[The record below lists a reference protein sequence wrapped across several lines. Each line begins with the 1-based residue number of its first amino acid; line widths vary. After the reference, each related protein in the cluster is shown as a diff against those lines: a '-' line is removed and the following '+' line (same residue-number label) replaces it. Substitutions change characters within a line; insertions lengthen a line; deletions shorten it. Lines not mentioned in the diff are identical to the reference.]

1 MIHKA
6 PKNYI
11 VSKEKEKELGSN
23 DELPI
28 ETRFCFNLLKDK
40 YRYTGR
46 ISNFPV
52 FLKDIFD
59 IKEFEFFDPY
69 TWNGAEFLSYL
80 MDKQIAYQKGQE
92 IDLAQLHQD
101 ILKVFDFNRKEKRMF
116 IEESLEKRLWAIFI
130 FLDDPGKD
138 NYLLKEYNSND

>member
-6 PKNYI
+6 PKKYI
-11 VSKEKEKELGSN
+11 VSKAKEKELEDK

-28 ETRFCFNLLKDK
+28 ETRFCFNLLKNK
-40 YRYTGR
+40 YGYTGR
-46 ISNFPV
+46 ISNFPL
-52 FLKDIFD
+52 FLRDIFD
-59 IKEFEFFDPY
+59 IKEFEFFDPR

-80 MDKQIAYQKGQE
+80 MDQQIAYQNGKE
-92 IDLAQLHQD
+92 VDMAQLHQD

-130 FLDDPGKD
+130 FLDNPGKE
-138 NYLLKEYNSND
+138 NYLLKEYIKND